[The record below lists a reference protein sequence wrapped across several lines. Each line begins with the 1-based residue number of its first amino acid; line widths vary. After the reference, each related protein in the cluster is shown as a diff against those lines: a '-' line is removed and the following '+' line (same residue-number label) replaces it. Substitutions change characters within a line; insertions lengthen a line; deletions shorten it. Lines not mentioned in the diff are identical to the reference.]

1 MNSGY
6 IIEDHPSAQQWLKEA
21 LQIAYPQMTI
31 RVASNLEEGHALLKG
46 GAPQIALVDL
56 NLPDGSGIE
65 LIGRLQRESSDTY
78 TVVATI
84 YDDDDHL
91 FPALRAGARGYIL
104 KEQRKEEISALLQ
117 GIVNGAPPLSPA
129 ISQRMIS
136 YFAGQKVDKSP
147 AAALTEREQQVLT
160 IIATGCTLSDA
171 AIRLGVTRNTVA
183 SQVKSIYSKLNISSR
198 AEAAV
203 MAAKIGILE
212 TH

>member
-6 IIEDHPSAQQWLKEA
+6 IIEDHPSAQKWLKEA
-21 LQIAYPQMTI
+21 LQIAYPQMSI
-31 RVASNLEEGHALLKG
+31 SVASNLEEGHALLQG

-65 LIGRLQRESSDTY
+65 LIERLQRESPDTY

-91 FPALRAGARGYIL
+91 FPALRAGAKGYIL
-104 KEQRKEEISALLQ
+104 KEQRKEEIGALLQ
-117 GIVNGAPPLSPA
+117 GIVNGVPPLSPA

-136 YFAGQKVDKSP
+136 YFAGQKADKSP
-147 AAALTEREQQVLT
+147 AGALTEREQQVLT
-160 IIATGCTLSDA
+160 IIATGSTLSA
-171 AIRLGVTRNTVA
+171 AAARLGVTRNTVA

-203 MAAKIGILE
+203 MAARIGILD